1 MGSCISKCNPQKDF
15 QEEDNHLDNHECVR
29 DKLVISQA
37 PISPKIS
44 LPSSSSTIQKRVS
57 SSPSSSSSSV
67 SLSSFSSIVT
77 NTTLSSSLSS
87 SSSSSSSSCFKD
99 RSFSNDFLLS
109 CAQEHDHILD
119 IKKINKGTTC
129 VTQSM
134 SSTMLRSSSSSS
146 SLSKPPSPR
155 RECNSTTPKKRPRA
169 NSPTIVRQKSFRK
182 EPDQQLK
189 GGNIGNNT
197 LNATSTYHHFP
208 NRTTLKSPSPSR
220 RFPSNLNGDSSF
232 RRSVVSKG
240 NNGNILSRSS
250 SLRRENHINNNQPA
264 ITPKREGKM
273 RNALQVSPKIDEM
286 EIGEVKSSHDLDS
299 FLMEDINNPLIAL
312 DCFIFL

>member
-15 QEEDNHLDNHECVR
+15 QEEDNNHECVK

-87 SSSSSSSSCFKD
+87 SSSSSCFKD

-109 CAQEHDHILD
+109 CAQEHDRILD
-119 IKKINKGTTC
+119 IKKINKGSTC
-129 VTQSM
+129 VSQNM
-134 SSTMLRSSSSSS
+134 SSTMSSSSKKFSRSSSS

-155 RECNSTTPKKRPRA
+155 RECNNSTTPKKRPRA

-182 EPDQQLK
+182 EPDQLLK
-189 GGNIGNNT
+189 GGNIGNTSNV
-197 LNATSTYHHFP
+197 TSTYHHFP
-208 NRTTLKSPSPSR
+208 STRTTLKSPSPSR

-232 RRSVVSKG
+232 RRSVVS
-240 NNGNILSRSS
+240 NGNILSRSS
-250 SLRRENHINNNQPA
+250 SLRRDNHINNNQPA

-299 FLMEDINNPLIAL
+299 LLMEDINNPLIAL